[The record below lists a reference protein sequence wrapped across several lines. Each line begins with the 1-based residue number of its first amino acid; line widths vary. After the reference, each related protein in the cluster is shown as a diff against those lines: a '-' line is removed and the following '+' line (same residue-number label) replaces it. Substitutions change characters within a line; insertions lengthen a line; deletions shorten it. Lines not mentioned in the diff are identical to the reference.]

1 MVEHQEKPLLMQVDE
16 SGSDYYDSAARTL
29 IENYYTALKSARTT
43 IASFYTPAAMLDGK
57 PLPIIVFNGNTM
69 TDAAAMQKM
78 FEDMP
83 PAIYV
88 VQCYDCQVIN
98 PNYVG
103 IDSEDGACTYVRPR
117 RNMSI
122 LVSVSGY
129 AKYGESREATKRGF
143 SENFVLIPN
152 PAAIAG
158 NVGRNQREW
167 LIQSQNFRLVT

>member
-1 MVEHQEKPLLMQVDE
+1 MMSQ
-16 SGSDYYDSAARTL
+16 GSNWYDSAARTMV
-29 IENYYTALKSARTT
+29 ESYYTALKSARTT
-43 IASFYTPAAMLDGK
+43 VASFYTPQAAMPDGK
-57 PLPIIVFNGNTM
+57 PLPIILFNGNTI
-69 TDAAAMQKM
+69 TDAAAMQRM

-103 IDSEDGACTYVRPR
+103 TDSQCGACTSGRPR

-129 AKYGESREATKRGF
+129 VKYGEPREATKRGF

-152 PAAIAG
+152 PAAVAG
-158 NVGRNQREW
+158 NVGRNHKEW
-167 LIQSQNFRLVT
+167 LIQSQNFRLVA